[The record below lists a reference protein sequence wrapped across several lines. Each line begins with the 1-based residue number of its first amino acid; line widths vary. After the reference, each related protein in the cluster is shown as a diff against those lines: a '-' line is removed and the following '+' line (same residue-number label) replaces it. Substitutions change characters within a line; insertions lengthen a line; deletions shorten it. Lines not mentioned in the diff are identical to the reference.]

1 MISATSKRR
10 LFWTLGLIFILA
22 LVLVAGSHYVNPMIR
37 TRIERAMNRNLVGY
51 HTHLRSAHLR
61 LLDGTLFLYG
71 LNVVQEGHPKPAVME
86 IPVLRVSIQWREVFS
101 RRIVADCL
109 LSQPTASIN
118 LIQLRSERA
127 RKITLKQEGWQRALE
142 TVYPFK
148 INKFRI
154 DTGTVT
160 YIDSDPTKPIKF
172 QHLNFVA
179 DNIRNIHLPE
189 HRYPSTFH
197 LDSVVF
203 DTGHANLNGHANFLA
218 EPLPSVLTRYRIDR
232 VPLDPLDPPIK
243 RVNLRVKDGVLSSE
257 GVLEYS
263 TDRKRA
269 EAKQIQI
276 DGVHVTYVHTP
287 QTASAES
294 SRFKTIKQTAA
305 RASNAPG
312 LLLEVH
318 ELQLNKSIVAF
329 SNDDS
334 DRRYVL
340 YLSDFN
346 AHLTNLSNH
355 SGEGISNIN
364 AHARFMGTGA
374 SSLAGTF
381 RPQKHGSDFDLNLA
395 VGQASLPS
403 LNDLLRA
410 YGRFDVQSG
419 NVSIY
424 SQASVRRGAISGYIK
439 MLFNDVVVYNREKDK
454 NKPLLHQAYELAIGG
469 AAKLLKNRST
479 QHVATEVK
487 LNGKLNSPTTSTW
500 EALGNL
506 VSNAFVNAIEPGFER
521 VIGRVS
527 DSDSEVNQHR
537 SVHNAESQPD
547 GMPRR

>member
-1 MISATSKRR
+1 VQRFTGRH
-10 LFWTLGLIFILA
+10 F
-22 LVLVAGSHYVNPMIR
+22 
-37 TRIERAMNRNLVGY
+37 
-51 HTHLRSAHLR
+51 RSAHLR
-61 LLDGTLFLYG
+61 ILDRTLFLYG
-71 LNVVQEGHPKPAVME
+71 LNVVQEEHPKPAVME
-86 IPVLRVSIQWREVFS
+86 IPALRISIEWREVFS

-118 LIQLRSERA
+118 LIQLRSETA

-154 DTGTVT
+154 DNGTVT
-160 YIDSDPTKPIKF
+160 YIDTDPTKLIKL
-172 QHLNFVA
+172 QQSNFVA

-189 HRYPSTFH
+189 HRYPSSFH
-197 LDSVVF
+197 LDSLVF

-218 EPLPSVLTRYRIDR
+218 EPSPSVLTRYQIDR
-232 VPLDPLDPPIK
+232 VPLDPLDSPIK
-243 RVNLRVKDGVLSSE
+243 RVNLRVKGGVLRSE
-257 GVLEYS
+257 DVLEYS

-269 EAKQIQI
+269 EAKQIRI
-276 DGVHVTYVHTP
+276 DGVHLTYVHTP

-294 SRFKTIKQTAA
+294 SRFRTIKQTASKA
-305 RASNAPG
+305 NNAPG

-318 ELQLNKSIVAF
+318 ELQLNKSILSS

-334 DRRYVL
+334 DLRYVL

-346 AHLTNLSNH
+346 VRLTSLSNH
-355 SGEGISNIN
+355 SEDGISGIN

-395 VGQASLPS
+395 VDQANLPS

-424 SQASVRRGAISGYIK
+424 SQASVRGGAINGYIK
-439 MLFNDVVVYNREKDK
+439 MLFNDVVVYNHEKDK

-469 AAKLLKNRST
+469 AAKLLKNRSS

-500 EALGNL
+500 EALENL

-521 VIGRVS
+521 VIGPVS
-527 DSDSEVNQHR
+527 SSESEVNQHR
-537 SVHNAESQPD
+537 SVRNAESE
-547 GMPRR
+547 R

>member
-1 MISATSKRR
+1 
-10 LFWTLGLIFILA
+10 
-22 LVLVAGSHYVNPMIR
+22 
-37 TRIERAMNRNLVGY
+37 
-51 HTHLRSAHLR
+51 
-61 LLDGTLFLYG
+61 
-71 LNVVQEGHPKPAVME
+71 
-86 IPVLRVSIQWREVFS
+86 
-101 RRIVADCL
+101 
-109 LSQPTASIN
+109 
-118 LIQLRSERA
+118 
-127 RKITLKQEGWQRALE
+127 
-142 TVYPFK
+142 
-148 INKFRI
+148 
-154 DTGTVT
+154 
-160 YIDSDPTKPIKF
+160 
-172 QHLNFVA
+172 
-179 DNIRNIHLPE
+179 
-189 HRYPSTFH
+189 
-197 LDSVVF
+197 
-203 DTGHANLNGHANFLA
+203 
-218 EPLPSVLTRYRIDR
+218 VLTRYRIDR
-232 VPLDPLDPPIK
+232 VPLDPLDSPIK
-243 RVNLRVKDGVLSSE
+243 RVNLRVKGGVLWSE

-269 EAKQIQI
+269 EAKQIRI
-276 DGVHVTYVHTP
+276 DDVHLTYVHTP

-355 SGEGISNIN
+355 SDEGISNIN
-364 AHARFMGTGA
+364 ARARFMGTGA

-395 VGQASLPS
+395 VDQANLPS

-424 SQASVRRGAISGYIK
+424 SQASVRHGAISGYIK

-479 QHVATEVK
+479 QHVATEVT
-487 LNGKLNSPTTSTW
+487 LLSS
-500 EALGNL
+500 A
-506 VSNAFVNAIEPGFER
+506 
-521 VIGRVS
+521 
-527 DSDSEVNQHR
+527 
-537 SVHNAESQPD
+537 
-547 GMPRR
+547 